1 MGFLCSF
8 GIASGKV
15 FRFCSSDI
23 GFLSP
28 DVERQLT
35 CLALFGILALFV
47 YDLVYFSRQTGSLGP
62 IVLLFFIVP
71 AVYAAMTVFLG
82 FKFVALWRFLAALRF
97 FLANNPSYLLATP
110 LACGVLYLSGLCLT
124 VLGRSVHLRVFGYG
138 VRFCL
143 WLARLAGC
151 IYGGLRTLAVTLSET
166 KAFSSIC
173 ARLICVTALS
183 WGFACSVLKSL
194 TCWVRSILRLVNPL
208 AAQVDAQAA
217 LILDLQATI
226 ADQKASLAVKESAIT
241 DMHAMLADK
250 EAAFDDLSV
259 LLRKSN
265 ESYEAANAS
274 LEAANASIVEKDNAI
289 QKVTVTLNG
298 ACALAAQRETALVAK
313 CEAVEELEIS
323 LQDKVETIGNMA
335 ESIRILDLSLA
346 GSREEATRYK
356 RLSEDLQLKLSKRRD
371 ENDHLSALLRDNV
384 LSNTHKDEVIDKQA
398 AKMQRMTHQD
408 EEKSCRIADLEA
420 TVSEIKLKLRD
431 TRLANEKQ
439 EVQLRAKI
447 DTIDGL
453 REKVIALEASV
464 DQSRLKALRVERA
477 HSKEIEDALN
487 LQLELQVRF

>member
-35 CLALFGILALFV
+35 YLALFGILALFV

-71 AVYAAMTVFLG
+71 LVYAAMSVFLG
-82 FKFVALWRFLAALRF
+82 FKFVAIWRFLAALRF
-97 FLANNPSYLLATP
+97 FLADNPSYLLATP
-110 LACGVLYLSGLCLT
+110 LACGMLYLSGLCLN
-124 VLGRSVHLRVFGYG
+124 VLGRSVLLRVFGYG
-138 VRFCL
+138 IRFCL

-151 IYGGLRTLAVTLSET
+151 IYGGLRTLAVTLSGT
-166 KAFSSIC
+166 KAFSSIR

-194 TCWVRSILRLVNPL
+194 TCWVRSVLRSVNPL

-226 ADQKASLAVKESAIT
+226 ADQKASLAAKESAIT

-371 ENDHLSALLRDNV
+371 ENDHLSALLRDTV

-447 DTIDGL
+447 
-453 REKVIALEASV
+453 
-464 DQSRLKALRVERA
+464 
-477 HSKEIEDALN
+477 
-487 LQLELQVRF
+487 VRYTCCRWSNVLIGNHRIPLMV